1 MQLKKDEQ
9 ADKAFGWVLE
19 MWSFTIAC
27 ARRGIRFRIEPR
39 LQVEPRGAG
48 VPSSWPWPFGG
59 AHGGG
64 GGGGHGGGG
73 AGHGGGHELSHELS
87 HFYIYHYTFGLD
99 VPPSSSWWRGGGGS
113 GGAWSWW
120 KRSFLHSYPEPL
132 TPPPAH
138 APQSTHD
145 FVRLMN
151 AGLQEGRLRGANASS
166 RARRRRRAA
175 VR

>member
-1 MQLKKDEQ
+1 M
-9 ADKAFGWVLE
+9 VH
-19 MWSFTIAC
+19 C
-27 ARRGIRFRIEPR
+27 A
-39 LQVEPRGAG
+39 GAAAALFCA
-48 VPSSWPWPFGG
+48 S
-59 AHGGG
+59 AR
-64 GGGGHGGGG
+64 
-73 AGHGGGHELSHELS
+73 GHELSHELS

-99 VPPSSSWWRGGGGS
+99 VPPTSSWWRGGGGS

-120 KRSFLHSYPEPL
+120 KRSFLHSYPDPL

-151 AGLQEGRLRGANASS
+151 AGLQDVTQEGRRRGANASS